1 MTITTIDTMSDLHLE
16 FADLVLPGGDVL
28 ILSGDIWTVWHMAKP
43 SLVPAV
49 YERFV
54 RFCKEELSKYR
65 RVFMVLGNHEHY
77 GLFLHESRIWLPKFL
92 LEHAPHATLLDN
104 DTVVF
109 DGVAFVGSTLWT
121 SCGNDRDALIIRNRM
136 NDYLMIHVLDD
147 QGRSLHLGIDD
158 VRAMHTRSRK
168 YIYAATKKHQDTP
181 CVLITHHAPCLL
193 SGRNDRRFG
202 GELDAAYYSNL
213 LHGLLAKRQNVM
225 LCCHGHTHVPARYR
239 LGSAEVIS
247 NPRGYSGREQ
257 CADEFTADA
266 GKPSVDFW
274 RGEHE

>member
-1 MTITTIDTMSDLHLE
+1 MSITAIDTMSDLHLE

-28 ILSGDIWTVWHMAKP
+28 ILAGDIWTVRHIAHPELSQDKHKC
-43 SLVPAV
+43 
-49 YERFV
+49 YV
-54 RFCKEELSKYR
+54 RFCKEELAKYR
-65 RVFMVLGNHEHY
+65 RVFLVLGNHEHY
-77 GLFLHESRIWLPKFL
+77 GLFLHESRLWLPKFL

-104 DTVVF
+104 DTVIY
-109 DGVAFVGSTLWT
+109 DGVAFIGATLWT
-121 SCGNDRDALIIRNRM
+121 NCGNDLDALIIRGRM
-136 NDYLMIHVLDD
+136 NDYPMIHVMDD
-147 QGRSLHLGIDD
+147 NGHPRNLSIDD

-181 CVLITHHAPCLL
+181 CVLIMHHAPCLL
-193 SGRNDRRFG
+193 SGRGDQRFG

-247 NPRGYSGREQ
+247 NPRGYGGREQ
-257 CADEFTADA
+257 CADEFAAEA
-266 GKPSVDFW
+266 GRPSVDFW
-274 RGEHE
+274 KN